1 MSNILITSAGRRVSL
16 VKYFKEE
23 LKKII
28 PSGKLIVV
36 DFKTKLSPAAQIAD
50 QAFNICKIEEE
61 GYVDAL
67 IKICIE
73 NNIKLIIPT
82 IDTELI
88 KLSENIEKFNRNGIQ
103 VVISDKKIIK
113 CCGSK
118 LEHKKI
124 FDKLKIKIPEL
135 YSKNDYKLPL
145 FIKPVHGSS
154 AQNNFIINHEA
165 DISTKQLDDK
175 ELLFFE
181 YIDKTHFDEYTCDV
195 YYDKSGVLKCVI
207 PRKRI
212 DIRAGEMSKGVTKKN
227 KLVDFLKIKASKL
240 RGLRGCITIQ
250 CFMHKKTE
258 DVIGIEINPRFGGG
272 YPLSYLAGGNYPKWI
287 IQEYLLGEE
296 IPVYNDWQEN
306 LLMLRYDDEILVHD
320 YRD

>member
-1 MSNILITSAGRRVSL
+1 MSNIIITSVGRRVSL

-28 PSGKLIVV
+28 PSGKVIVV
-36 DFKTKLSPAAQIAD
+36 DFDTKLSPAAQIAVN
-50 QAFNICKIEEE
+50 AFNICKIEEK

-103 VVISDKKIIK
+103 LVISDEKIIK
-113 CCGSK
+113 SCRSK
-118 LEHKKI
+118 LEHKEI
-124 FDKLKIKIPEL
+124 FDKLEIEIPKL
-135 YSKNDYKLPL
+135 YSKDDYKLPL

-154 AQNNFIINHEA
+154 GHNNFIIKHEA
-165 DISTKQLDDK
+165 DISTKQLADK

-181 YIDKTHFDEYTCDV
+181 YIDKTFYDEHTCDV

-212 DIRAGEMSKGVTKKN
+212 DIRAGEVSKGVTKKN
-227 KLVDFLKIKASKL
+227 KLVDFFKIKASKL
-240 RGLRGCITIQ
+240 RGLRGCVTIQ

-272 YPLSYLAGGNYPKWI
+272 FPLSYLAGGNYPKWI
-287 IQEYLLGEE
+287 IQECLLDEE
-296 IPVYNDWQEN
+296 IPAYNDWKEN